1 MPNKYPDL
9 PVRVS
14 TLRQIVL
21 TVLLGDHLY
30 AMYAD
35 RVESTTRRTIKE
47 RLYGNT
53 GDDSGRQRLV
63 TGKRQRQD
71 DDKWEHDL
79 YKDARPRVSDR
90 SIGVKDLRFKLQKKQ
105 ASQIG
110 NGSASA
116 TRDLREKLSGEIY
129 LHPLKT
135 DNPKPKPVL
144 GGSKPVKKTVIVEAA
159 EQETKKVAS
168 SIARKKTQQKVESVD
183 SFLQSL
189 GLEKYSITFQAEEV
203 DMTALVHM
211 TDEDLKALGVPM
223 GPRKKIILAL
233 ESRV

>member
-1 MPNKYPDL
+1 
-9 PVRVS
+9 
-14 TLRQIVL
+14 
-21 TVLLGDHLY
+21 
-30 AMYAD
+30 MYAD

-53 GDDSGRQRLV
+53 GDDSGRRRQV

-79 YKDARPRVSDR
+79 YKDGQPQVSNR
-90 SIGVKDLRFKLQKKQ
+90 SIGVKDLRFKLQKKSVQ
-105 ASQIG
+105 QENQSG
-110 NGSASA
+110 NGSVSA

-129 LHPLKT
+129 LNPVKT
-135 DNPKPKPVL
+135 DNPTPKPVL
-144 GGSKPVKKTVIVEAA
+144 GGSKPVKKTVIVEAP
-159 EQETKKVAS
+159 EPETKKVAS

-203 DMTALVHM
+203 DMTALVYM

-233 ESRV
+233 ETRV

>member
-1 MPNKYPDL
+1 
-9 PVRVS
+9 
-14 TLRQIVL
+14 IVH
-21 TVLLGDHLY
+21 T
-30 AMYAD
+30 MYAD

-53 GDDSGRQRLV
+53 GDDSGRRRQV

-79 YKDARPRVSDR
+79 YKDGQPQVSNR
-90 SIGVKDLRFKLQKKQ
+90 SIGVKDLRFKLQKKSVQ
-105 ASQIG
+105 QENQSR
-110 NGSASA
+110 NGSVSA

-129 LHPLKT
+129 LNPVKT

-144 GGSKPVKKTVIVEAA
+144 GGSKPVKKTVIVEAP
-159 EQETKKVAS
+159 EPETKTGLGGRRGFLEGIEVGAYS
-168 SIARKKTQQKVESVD
+168 NDTSLMQVESVD

-203 DMTALVHM
+203 DMTALVYM

-223 GPRKKIILAL
+223 VKLTRFTLL
-233 ESRV
+233 LWE